1 MKKIAITTKP
11 LQASVESWVK
21 DRTAAE
27 IPMKRLT
34 IDIPLV
40 LHQQVKS
47 QCALKGLNM
56 ADVVREMLEASF
68 PLDHRSLAEP
78 AHETT

>member
-11 LQASVESWVK
+11 LHPRVESWVK
-21 DRTAAE
+21 DRSAE
-27 IPMKRLT
+27 ETPMKRLT

-56 ADVVREMLEASF
+56 ADVLREMLEASF
-68 PLDHRSLAEP
+68 PVENRRLAEP
-78 AHETT
+78 AHENT